1 MSQKWNVITVVLRVW
16 LARLT
21 MMEVQSENVWKVK
34 KVILFLKRIWNQ
46 TPVKESIV
54 QQGRGL
60 FKIFIKSKKVKAPLL
75 KIFFNRIFSTK
86 QSKHNIK
93 YHQGVWHNNELCE
106 GQVSPNHSQF
116 RYILNNYIKFNES
129 TELSNNGFK
138 VGYERLLQHETAS
151 IARNFQ
157 PFIVWKAKFTNRFL
171 KIFFFKICFSYFDLI
186 WFLSVQREK
195 GKLNLQE
202 T

>member
-60 FKIFIKSKKVKAPLL
+60 LKIFIKSKKVKAPLL
-75 KIFFNRIFSTK
+75 KIFFNRIFFTK

-93 YHQGVWHNNELCE
+93 YHQGVWHNNELWE

-138 VGYERLLQHETAS
+138 VGYERLLQHKKQLPLHE
-151 IARNFQ
+151 
-157 PFIVWKAKFTNRFL
+157 
-171 KIFFFKICFSYFDLI
+171 IFSHL
-186 WFLSVQREK
+186 
-195 GKLNLQE
+195 
-202 T
+202 

>member
-1 MSQKWNVITVVLRVW
+1 MSQTINVITVVLRVW
-16 LARLT
+16 LARLM

-54 QQGRGL
+54 QQGRRPL
-60 FKIFIKSKKVKAPLL
+60 KTLIKSKK
-75 KIFFNRIFSTK
+75 TK

-93 YHQGVWHNNELCE
+93 YHQGVWHNNELWE

-129 TELSNNGFK
+129 TELSNHGFK
-138 VGYERLLQHETAS
+138 VGYERLSQQKKQLPLHE
-151 IARNFQ
+151 
-157 PFIVWKAKFTNRFL
+157 
-171 KIFFFKICFSYFDLI
+171 IFSHL
-186 WFLSVQREK
+186 
-195 GKLNLQE
+195 
-202 T
+202 